1 MTTKVAL
8 YCRVST
14 STKDQTTENQLREL
28 NSYCDRMGYEVVKIY
43 EDESPQ
49 SVSPQNELPPQ
60 DAITYTHANT
70 FNTMKKQ
77 LRKKKVSKKSKRE
90 RIADKSVSLGERL
103 GKSEFDWTI

>member
-1 MTTKVAL
+1 MKRYESLQRDVVWMN
-8 YCRVST
+8 RWV
-14 STKDQTTENQLREL
+14 NPPP
-28 NSYCDRMGYEVVKIY
+28 RMKT

-77 LRKKKVSKKSKRE
+77 VRKKKVSKKSKRE

-103 GKSEFDWTI
+103 GKSESDWTI